1 MGTAQS
7 TKRKEWMH
15 DTLHSRFEDLEN
27 DEVSMIIASL
37 PELVEIYEEMPD
49 PLSRGNRCK
58 VCIDISRK
66 FVNLGSGLRIVERS
80 ICPLNDTEY
89 IIIAFKHGTCIRV
102 GKDHCF
108 KGIKYHTSYG
118 CCDNTTMFYI

>member
-15 DTLHSRFEDLEN
+15 ETLYSRFEDLEN

-58 VCIDISRK
+58 VCIDIS
-66 FVNLGSGLRIVERS
+66 
-80 ICPLNDTEY
+80 
-89 IIIAFKHGTCIRV
+89 
-102 GKDHCF
+102 
-108 KGIKYHTSYG
+108 
-118 CCDNTTMFYI
+118 